1 MFLMEEDIVCALL
14 ALQKGGTIL
23 YPTDSVWGIGADA
36 TNPDAVDKIYTL
48 KKRADSKAM
57 IVLVPEEKWILDY
70 VAEPEPKVA
79 DYVKGITKP
88 TTVIYD
94 HAKNIAPNLIAQD
107 GSIAIRICKANFAQQ
122 LMKALGKPIVS
133 TSANIS
139 GLPTPKCFKDISL
152 DIIEGVDYVVRSE
165 QEDTSLKEPSAI
177 VKWEKDQIIII
188 RP

>member
-1 MFLMEEDIVCALL
+1 MFLMEEDIACALD
-14 ALQKGGTIL
+14 ALRKGGIIL

-36 TNPDAVDKIYTL
+36 TNPDAVEKIYEL
-48 KKRADSKAM
+48 KKRADTKAM

-70 VAEPEPKVA
+70 VSEPAPKVA
-79 DYVKGITKP
+79 DYIKGITKP

-94 HAKNIAPNLIAQD
+94 QAKNVAPNLIALD

-122 LMKALGKPIVS
+122 LMQAFGKPIVS

-139 GLPTPKCFKDISL
+139 GLPTPKCFKDIYL

-165 QEDTSLKEPSAI
+165 QEDTSLKAPSAI
-177 VKWEKDQIIII
+177 VKWDKDQIIII

>member
-1 MFLMEEDIVCALL
+1 MFLMEEDITYALA
-14 ALQKGGTIL
+14 ALQKGDIIL

-36 TNPDAVDKIYTL
+36 THPDAVEKIYKL

-57 IVLVPEEKWILDY
+57 IVLVPEERWILDY
-70 VAEPEPKVA
+70 VAEPAPKVA
-79 DYVKGITKP
+79 DYIKGITKP

-94 HAKNIAPNLIAQD
+94 QAKNLAPNLIASD

-122 LMKALGKPIVS
+122 LMQAFGKPIVS

-139 GLPTPKCFKDISL
+139 GLPTPKCFSDISL

-177 VKWEKDQIIII
+177 VKWEKNQIIVI